1 MPFLNTRLIPRLR
14 GKASAILSVIGFAFT
29 LFTFF
34 GVNFLLSGL
43 HSYS

>member
-1 MPFLNTRLIPRLR
+1 VPALVI
-14 GKASAILSVIGFAFT
+14 IGFVIAM
-29 LFTFF
+29 FTFF